1 MHSDE
6 KRHETAI
13 WAQPSDSKREM
24 LRLKTPSVGKL
35 FNYLR
40 YCGRRVRGER
50 RRRRRLGNSL
60 QTGGIRGVGLKR
72 GENEREGGNEERTRE
87 YTGLPFGAG
96 SEPILIYAASRARLR

>member
-1 MHSDE
+1 MVMHSDE

-40 YCGRRVRGER
+40 YCGRRVRGEAATTARKFVANR
-50 RRRRRLGNSL
+50 RDKGGWFEARR
-60 QTGGIRGVGLKR
+60 K
-72 GENEREGGNEERTRE
+72 RTRE
-87 YTGLPFGAG
+87 YTVMKRGRENTRDFRSAQG
-96 SEPILIYAASRARLR
+96 ASRF

>member
-40 YCGRRVRGER
+40 YCGRRVRGEAAAAATTARKFVANR
-50 RRRRRLGNSL
+50 RDKGSWFKARR
-60 QTGGIRGVGLKR
+60 K
-72 GENEREGGNEERTRE
+72 RTR
-87 YTGLPFGAG
+87 GW
-96 SEPILIYAASRARLR
+96 